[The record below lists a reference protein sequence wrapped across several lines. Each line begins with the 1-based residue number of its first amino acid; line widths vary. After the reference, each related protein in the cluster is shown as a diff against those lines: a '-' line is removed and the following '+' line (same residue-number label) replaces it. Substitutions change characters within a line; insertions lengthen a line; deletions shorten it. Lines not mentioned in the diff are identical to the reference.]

1 MRHLAAMTVLIF
13 LALPGTASE
22 CPSRGGASPSASAQ
36 AEDIPAVHLD
46 RVRGLSVILGRP
58 GDGSPLVR
66 GLTRLATAQPERYAL
81 RIGRATHPDW
91 FASGGLSHHQ
101 VGSGSK
107 PDKRLEA
114 FSKRIEE
121 FAGKVDVAAV
131 QFSPN
136 DLPSGTRVEVAYRS
150 YAADMDV
157 FVTNV
162 GMNGSFTENILAP
175 RIFNLGNTGVV
186 SPPVPFPIELPN
198 VSVDAVRTHVRV
210 PAGVG
215 LAGEALTT
223 TKWRAVPSTRD
234 PRVAFV
240 NYRDTVSALVARHPS
255 TRMVMTT
262 LPLKISDNAQRNYF
276 NSYVRAQAAAFGLP
290 LFDIA
295 ELLSHDPEGRPCAD
309 AQGPVMSSAY
319 VVKGQSSTLNEQGED
334 RLALAWWVLMAR
346 LDGWDGRSTTATA
359 AAIGPSAP

>member
-175 RIFNLGNTGVV
+175 RIFNLGNGTGFSVREVV
-186 SPPVPFPIELPN
+186 DAARLVTGCQIPAVESPRRAGDPPV
-198 VSVDAVRTHVRV
+198 
-210 PAGVG
+210 
-215 LAGEALTT
+215 
-223 TKWRAVPSTRD
+223 
-234 PRVAFV
+234 
-240 NYRDTVSALVARHPS
+240 LVASSNRI
-255 TRMVMTT
+255 R
-262 LPLKISDNAQRNYF
+262 
-276 NSYVRAQAAAFGLP
+276 
-290 LFDIA
+290 A
-295 ELLSHDPEGRPCAD
+295 ELGWVPEKPALEDMVSDAWNWMRSARSAAD
-309 AQGPVMSSAY
+309 V
-319 VVKGQSSTLNEQGED
+319 
-334 RLALAWWVLMAR
+334 
-346 LDGWDGRSTTATA
+346 
-359 AAIGPSAP
+359 